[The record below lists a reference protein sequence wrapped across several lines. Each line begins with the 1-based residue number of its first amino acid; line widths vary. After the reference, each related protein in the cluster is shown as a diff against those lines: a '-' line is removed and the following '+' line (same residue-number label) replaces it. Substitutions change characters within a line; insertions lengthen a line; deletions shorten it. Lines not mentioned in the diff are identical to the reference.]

1 MEKTALT
8 APVIHA
14 PPQASDSGPAFA
26 PLLAPE
32 EAKDVAAA
40 LAIDFSSST
49 GTQEEWNEAYARLG
63 DYFRAMRI
71 HSRLH
76 RTWLVLEILRRAAKT
91 HAAHPDK
98 SPTFVALH
106 VARRMQRDWMR
117 AIIGD
122 LNISEGRMDVNG
134 RLAFLLC
141 EGPRHW
147 PHYFLSRDALPP
159 GMTKGMRVRIE
170 QSGPDLAVSSMVPR
184 QIDLGLVSEI
194 TDDTIDTLGRHPFL
208 RYLLLLA
215 LSALVIYGIWTVT
228 H

>member
-1 MEKTALT
+1 MEKATLIV
-8 APVIHA
+8 PVVHA
-14 PPQASDSGPAFA
+14 PPQATDSGPAFA

-32 EAKDVAAA
+32 EARDVAAA
-40 LAIDFSSST
+40 LSIDFSNST

-63 DYFRAMRI
+63 DYFRALRI

-76 RTWLVLEILRRAAKT
+76 RTCLILEMMRRAART

-106 VARRMQRDWMR
+106 EARRMQRDWMR

-141 EGPRHW
+141 DGPRRW
-147 PHYFLSRDALPP
+147 PHYFLSRESLPP
-159 GMTKGMRVRIE
+159 DMIKGMRVRIE

-184 QIDLGLVSEI
+184 QIDLGLMSEI
-194 TDDTIDTLGRHPFL
+194 TDDTIETFERYPIL
-208 RYLLLLA
+208 RYALLLA